1 MNRWIAIVAVA
12 ALFLSGISIGALAV
26 VLLGHHWA
34 ESESASGGGPG
45 SGPGMMMR
53 SPMPPPEIF
62 IEHLA
67 RQLGLDDD
75 QKAKIQ
81 SILAESEERSNE
93 IRREIRPRLE
103 AQIEETHRRIGE
115 LLTPDQRRKFEDLRR
130 EMHRHSDRFFLG
142 EGPHG
147 PMREPPPADAPREAA
162 PPN

>member
-1 MNRWIAIVAVA
+1 MNRWIASVAVA

-26 VLLGHHWA
+26 VLLGHHRA
-34 ESESASGGGPG
+34 ESESATGGAQ
-45 SGPGMMMR
+45 GMMMR

-75 QKAKIQ
+75 QKAKIK

-115 LLTPDQRRKFEDLRR
+115 LLTPDQRQKFEDLRR

-147 PMREPPPADAPREAA
+147 PMREPPAADAPREAA

>member
-1 MNRWIAIVAVA
+1 MNRWIAIVAVV

-26 VLLGHHWA
+26 VLLGHRGA
-34 ESESASGGGPG
+34 EPAGGPG
-45 SGPGMMMR
+45 GAPEMKMR

-67 RQLGLDDD
+67 RQLGLDED
-75 QKAKIQ
+75 QKAKIE
-81 SILAESEERSNE
+81 SILADSEKRSNE

-115 LLTPDQRRKFEDLRR
+115 VLTADQRQKFEDLRR
-130 EMHRHSDRFFLG
+130 EMHGHSDRFFLG

-147 PMREPPPADAPREAA
+147 PMREPG